1 MEESI
6 INTCI
11 ELVVPVMESGMVYAA
26 DYSKACGRSYVH
38 SMDLQYGMRYAA
50 RTVPGRKVG
59 SFFPEIYEDDSDSD
73 ESDIETVEE
82 SQDDFAPYSGEEQL
96 FLDMNEAHDT
106 WDQWVPESP
115 LEKMLKNAVDAQHN

>member
-73 ESDIETVEE
+73 ESD
-82 SQDDFAPYSGEEQL
+82 SK
-96 FLDMNEAHDT
+96 
-106 WDQWVPESP
+106 QW
-115 LEKMLKNAVDAQHN
+115 KNLRTTLLHIQAKNNFSWI